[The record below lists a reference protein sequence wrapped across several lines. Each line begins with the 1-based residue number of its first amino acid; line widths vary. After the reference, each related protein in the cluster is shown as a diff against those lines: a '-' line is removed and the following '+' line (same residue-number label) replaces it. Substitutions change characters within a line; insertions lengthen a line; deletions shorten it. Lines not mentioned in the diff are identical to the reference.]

1 MTHTDPNGPILVLYS
16 VDVELSLGPDPEGVK
31 AVLESVHAIPRAL
44 ERRGVEVLTRSVT
57 DAPSI
62 LRVLEEVRPSGVFN
76 LIESLL
82 GRAMLESAAAWML
95 EHAGVPYTGAAA
107 FTLGL
112 CQRKPLAKTLLDGLG
127 LPNARGRAIRPG
139 LERGAA
145 LALLGELRYPCIV
158 KPGCDDG
165 SVGIDASSVVS
176 SAAAAYERARA
187 LMEKVEGDALVE
199 EFVSG
204 PELNVAVFGDGDD
217 AFTLPLSM
225 IDFKL
230 PPGIPPIVTYAGKWF
245 PDSPEYQGTQ
255 VICPAPIP
263 EDVAER
269 ARAVALAAY
278 RAIGLREYGRIDMR
292 LTPEHEIRILEV
304 NPNPDLDPQA
314 GYARSARHHGWD
326 YDELIFRIVDSART
340 RWRRDATHQ
349 PR

>member
-1 MTHTDPNGPILVLYS
+1 MTSTDPRGPILVLYS

-44 ERRGVEVLTRSVT
+44 ERRGVQVLTRAVT
-57 DAPSI
+57 DGPSI
-62 LRVLEEVRPSGVFN
+62 LRLLEEVRPSGVFN

-82 GRAMLESAAAWML
+82 GRAVLESAAAWML
-95 EHAGVPYTGAAA
+95 EHAGVPYTGASA

-112 CQRKPLAKTLLDGLG
+112 CQRKPLTKTLLDGLG
-127 LPNARGRAIRPG
+127 LPNARGTALRPG
-139 LERGAA
+139 QDRSDA
-145 LALLGELRYPCIV
+145 LALLGALRYPCIV

-165 SVGIDASSVVS
+165 SVGIDATSVVPS
-176 SAAAAYERARA
+176 PEAAYERARA

-204 PELNVAVFGDGDD
+204 AELNVAVFGNGDD
-217 AFTLPLSM
+217 AMTLPLSM

-230 PPGIPPIVTYAGKWF
+230 PPGFPPIVTYAGKWF
-245 PDSPEYQGTQ
+245 PESPEYQGTQ

-263 EDVAER
+263 EEVAER

-278 RAIGLREYGRIDMR
+278 RAVGLREYGRIDMR
-292 LTPEHEIRILEV
+292 LTPENEVRILEV

-314 GYARSARHHGWD
+314 GYARSARFHGWD
-326 YDELIFRIVDSART
+326 YDELIFRIVECARA
-340 RWRRDATHQ
+340 RWHRDASHQ